1 MGLIYIF
8 LIAWFALS
16 IFFLMKKS
24 LSNAVNIL
32 TFLFFQIVHINI
44 FTILTLK
51 LNFLIP
57 NTRPLAFIAILLFR
71 DISLP
76 VFLLIYVN
84 LLFSFKKIG
93 AKLVVTAIIFFIIHG
108 AHYIFLELG
117 YFHYYHWSYFREA
130 LFDFSLMLI
139 CLVIAYVF
147 KKLFSREKNMNGHL
161 ANL

>member
-1 MGLIYIF
+1 MGLIYFF

-57 NTRPLAFIAILLFR
+57 NARPLAFIAILLFR
-71 DISLP
+71 DIS
-76 VFLLIYVN
+76 
-84 LLFSFKKIG
+84 
-93 AKLVVTAIIFFIIHG
+93 
-108 AHYIFLELG
+108 
-117 YFHYYHWSYFREA
+117 
-130 LFDFSLMLI
+130 
-139 CLVIAYVF
+139 
-147 KKLFSREKNMNGHL
+147 
-161 ANL
+161 